1 MTDLFRAVLLQ
12 RAVEKS
18 KQQLLDGIEGVI
30 HKLASDAD
38 ILGSKRVFDVFKTCY
53 EREKAVIEND
63 VSALSNDGWTNFVNL
78 LDNSI
83 YRIDT
88 KLFKKNSDKIRV
100 IRLQDS
106 MEYLANCWKHI
117 PSEHKAIIAQSGI
130 TFDRS
135 VGVSARSFVMGF
147 MRATT
152 PFELNTTI
160 TSVQEMM
167 NSDIPVMQR
176 LAGNT

>member
-1 MTDLFRAVLLQ
+1 
-12 RAVEKS
+12 
-18 KQQLLDGIEGVI
+18 
-30 HKLASDAD
+30 
-38 ILGSKRVFDVFKTCY
+38 
-53 EREKAVIEND
+53 
-63 VSALSNDGWTNFVNL
+63 
-78 LDNSI
+78 
-83 YRIDT
+83 
-88 KLFKKNSDKIRV
+88 
-100 IRLQDS
+100 

>member
-1 MTDLFRAVLLQ
+1 MSFVGDLTDKFRAVLLQ

-18 KQQLLDGIEGVI
+18 KQQLSDGIEGVI
-30 HKLASDAD
+30 HELASDAD

-88 KLFKKNSDKIRV
+88 KLFK
-100 IRLQDS
+100 
-106 MEYLANCWKHI
+106 
-117 PSEHKAIIAQSGI
+117 
-130 TFDRS
+130 
-135 VGVSARSFVMGF
+135 
-147 MRATT
+147 
-152 PFELNTTI
+152 
-160 TSVQEMM
+160 
-167 NSDIPVMQR
+167 
-176 LAGNT
+176 